1 MGLKIINQNNE
12 EKKMKNISIV
22 LVLVLF
28 STISLVSKEY
38 QVDKSKKNVVK
49 FISDAPIEDFEGIT
63 KSIDGYLFNEED
75 ELEGSDIYFEVDLN
89 TVDTDNG
96 LRNRHMREDYLHT
109 DKYPLTT
116 YSGKITESKK
126 VDDKHYKVKAEGTFK
141 VHGVEKTKSIEAD
154 IYKYGKTLHI
164 KTKFVVPLSD
174 HNIEIPSI
182 MLVKIDE
189 NMDLRLDFY
198 TTEVEN

>member
-1 MGLKIINQNNE
+1 MKTIKMIILFA
-12 EKKMKNISIV
+12 
-22 LVLVLF
+22 LVGTLTLF
-28 STISLVSKEY
+28 SKEY

-49 FISDAPIEDFEGIT
+49 FISDAPIEDFEGVT
-63 KSIDGYLFNEED
+63 NSIDGYIFNEED
-75 ELEGSDIYFEVDLN
+75 KIDGSDIYFEVELN

-116 YSGKITESKK
+116 FSGTIVESEK
-126 VDDKHYKVKAEGTFK
+126 VDDKHYKIKAKGKFE
-141 VHGVEKTKSIEAD
+141 VHGVEKTKTIEAD

-164 KTKFVVPLSD
+164 KTKFVVTLTD
-174 HNIEIPSI
+174 HNIEVPSL

>member
-1 MGLKIINQNNE
+1 M
-12 EKKMKNISIV
+12 KMKTINIIILFA
-22 LVLVLF
+22 LVGTLTLF
-28 STISLVSKEY
+28 SKEY
-38 QVDKSKKNVVK
+38 HVDKSKKNVVK
-49 FISDAPIEDFEGIT
+49 FISDAPIESFEGVT
-63 KSIDGYLFNEED
+63 SSIDGYIFNED
-75 ELEGSDIYFEVDLN
+75 QELEGSDIYFEVDLN
-89 TVDTDNG
+89 TIDTDNG

-116 YSGKITESKK
+116 FTGKITESKK
-126 VDDKHYKVKAEGTFK
+126 VDDKHYKVKAKGKFK
-141 VHGVEKTKSIEAD
+141 VHGVEKSKTIEAD

-164 KTKFVVPLSD
+164 KTKFVVTLTE
-174 HNIEIPSI
+174 HNIEVPSL

>member
-1 MGLKIINQNNE
+1 MKILIIISVLLAFSIN
-12 EKKMKNISIV
+12 
-22 LVLVLF
+22 LGA
-28 STISLVSKEY
+28 KEY
-38 QVDKSKKNVVK
+38 HVDKSKKNVVK
-49 FISDAPIEDFEGIT
+49 FISDAPIEDFEGVT
-63 KSIDGYLFNEED
+63 NNIDGYIFNEED
-75 ELEGSDIYFEVDLN
+75 ELDGSDVYFEVDLN

-116 YSGKITESKK
+116 FTGKIIESKK
-126 VDDKHYKVKAEGTFK
+126 VDDKHYKVKAKGKYK
-141 VHGVEKTKSIEAD
+141 VHGIEKTKTIEAD

-164 KTKFVVPLSD
+164 KTKFVVTLSD
-174 HNIEIPSI
+174 HNIEIPSL